1 MANDNGRRPV
11 VVMSQRLGAIG
22 DEERRI
28 EAAGAE
34 LRSAPLWTH
43 DEIATNGAGAD
54 VILAGAV
61 EPFDAATLESL
72 PDLRVLVRR
81 GVGVDNVDVDAAT
94 RLGIVVANVPDASVE
109 EVSDHALA
117 LLLALERRI
126 VALDT
131 AVHDGVWQQDPKGIA
146 AVRDGIRRLAELTLG
161 IAGFGRI
168 GRALAR
174 KAGATYGRVLVADPL
189 LDAAGAAQ
197 AGVELVTVDELVA
210 RADHISLHAPL
221 LPSTHHLIDAAVLAR
236 VRPGAILVNTSRG
249 GLVDEQAVV
258 AALREGRLAAAGLDV
273 TEREPLPPDD
283 PLLDAPRLVLTAH
296 SAASSTTAGAELAR
310 RSVDAIVE
318 VLGGRL
324 PASVVDPAVLDR
336 PVLRV
341 SGLRPNAS

>member
-1 MANDNGRRPV
+1 
-11 VVMSQRLGAIG
+11 MSQRLGAIG

-61 EPFDAATLESL
+61 EPFDAAALGSL

-94 RLGIVVANVPDASVE
+94 RLGILVANVPDASVE

-126 VALDT
+126 VALDA
-131 AVHDGVWQQDPKGIA
+131 AVHHGVWQLDPKGIA

-174 KAGATYGRVLVADPL
+174 KASATYGRVIVTDPL

-221 LPSTHHLIDAAVLAR
+221 LPSTHHLLDAAVLDR

-249 GLVDEQAVV
+249 GLVDEQALV
-258 AALREGRLAAAGLDV
+258 AALREGGSQQPGS
-273 TEREPLPPDD
+273 TSP
-283 PLLDAPRLVLTAH
+283 
-296 SAASSTTAGAELAR
+296 SASPCRRTTPCST
-310 RSVDAIVE
+310 
-318 VLGGRL
+318 
-324 PASVVDPAVLDR
+324 
-336 PVLRV
+336 LRAW
-341 SGLRPNAS
+341 S